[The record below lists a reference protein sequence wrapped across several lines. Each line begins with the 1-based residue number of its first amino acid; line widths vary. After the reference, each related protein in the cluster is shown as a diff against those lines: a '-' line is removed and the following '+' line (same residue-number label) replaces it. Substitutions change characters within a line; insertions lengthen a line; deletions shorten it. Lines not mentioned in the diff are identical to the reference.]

1 MTLEEKIAHL
11 RSASMKEARAEGNA
25 IIDSDREALERVFE
39 DHKKEA
45 LGQSETRIK
54 AETVS
59 ARQQLNQAMAKS
71 QLDLKRMQ
79 GKVQQDLKDK
89 IFAET
94 VALVHDYMK
103 KEAYED

>member
-25 IIDSDREALERVFE
+25 IIDSYREALEQVFE

-54 AETVS
+54 AETVN
-59 ARQQLNQAMAKS
+59 ARQQLNQAMARS
-71 QLDLKRMQ
+71 QLELKRML

-94 VALVHDYMK
+94 VALVHD
-103 KEAYED
+103 